1 MPYKVLLS
9 YPNSTHPNKV
19 HIIDGRSG
27 RIVFTSQHQE
37 VPLRGD
43 KMHPYFVDAYNSF
56 APKADVIGEPVFCNY
71 GREKDFDLLQDVR
84 IDPRGKICLIKYGKI
99 FRGNKVSNTF

>member
-1 MPYKVLLS
+1 VPYKVLLS

-19 HIIDGRSG
+19 LIIDGRNG
-27 RIVFTSQHQE
+27 KVLFESQHQD
-37 VPLRGD
+37 VPPRED
-43 KMHPYFVDAYNSF
+43 DRHPYFADAYNSF

-71 GREKDFDLLQDVR
+71 GREKDFDLLQDAN
-84 IDPRGKICLIKYGKI
+84 IDLRGKICLIKYGKI